1 MKIEVKVSLYFI
13 LMRIR
18 SILIYF
24 NVIISFI
31 TLYEISSLRVVLSER
46 KRTKNRFTNEVS
58 KTIDEYIWIPLSSL
72 IQDESNGYTMP
83 L

>member
-1 MKIEVKVSLYFI
+1 MKID
-13 LMRIR
+13 
-18 SILIYF
+18 
-24 NVIISFI
+24 VIISFI
-31 TLYEISSLRVVLSER
+31 TLYEVNNLRVVLSER